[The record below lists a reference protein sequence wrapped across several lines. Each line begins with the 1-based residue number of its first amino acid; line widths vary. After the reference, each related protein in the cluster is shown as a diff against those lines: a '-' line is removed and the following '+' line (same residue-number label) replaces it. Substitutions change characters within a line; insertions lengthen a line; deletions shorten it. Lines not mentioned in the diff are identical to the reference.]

1 MKSHDHVKNT
11 LAVILAG
18 GSGTRL
24 QPLTDWCAKPAI
36 PFGGKFRTIDFTL
49 SNCLHSEIRK
59 ICILTQYKS
68 HSLNQHIQ
76 RGWSFLQQELGEF
89 VELIPAQQRLRCQWY
104 QGTADALFQNLDI
117 FRAKR
122 PEYVL
127 VLAGDHVYTMDYAD
141 MIRQHVASGSD
152 LTVGCVEVSLADAS
166 AFGIMEVDAENS
178 IVEFAEK
185 PLVPRPLPGRGSH
198 ALASMGIYVF
208 NAEFLYRLLVAD
220 ALDETSTH
228 DFGHDII
235 PSLIGKARVRA
246 FPFRDTET
254 GRPGYWRDVGTLDSY
269 YESNLELCKVTPA
282 LNLYDKDWP
291 IWTCQE
297 QLPPAKFVFD
307 DDDRRGMALDSL
319 VSAGCIV
326 SGTRV
331 KTSVLFNNVHTH
343 SCSDLEECIV
353 LDNTVIGRNC
363 RIRRTIIDSGCYVP
377 PGSMIGYDA
386 EDDVRRFIVSP
397 NGVVLVTQEMLSRV
411 ASEEQLARLS
421 SVSQVPTGV
430 SAFFLSIAG
439 SLSVETPSGCSD
451 FIRDSAW

>member
-1 MKSHDHVKNT
+1 MKNQDPVKNT

-89 VELIPAQQRLRCQWY
+89 VELIPAQQRVKCQWY

-117 FRAKR
+117 FQARR

-127 VLAGDHVYTMDYAD
+127 VLAGDHVYTMDYGD
-141 MIRQHVASGSD
+141 MIRQHVASGAD
-152 LTVGCVEVSLADAS
+152 LTVGCVEVPVAEAS
-166 AFGIMEVDAENS
+166 AFGVMGVDADNA
-178 IVEFAEK
+178 IVEFVEK
-185 PLVPRPLPGRGSH
+185 PMVPRPLPGRGNH

-208 NAEFLYRLLVAD
+208 NTEFLYRQLVAD
-220 ALDETSTH
+220 ALDDASTH

-235 PSLIGKARVRA
+235 PSLIGNARVHA
-246 FPFRDTET
+246 YPFRDART

-282 LNLYDKDWP
+282 LNLYDRDWP

-307 DDDRRGMALDSL
+307 DDGRRGMALDSL

-331 KTSVLFNNVHTH
+331 KTSVLFNNVHAQ

-353 LDNTVIGRNC
+353 LDNAVIGRNC
-363 RIRRTIIDSGCYVP
+363 RIRRAIIDTGCHIP
-377 PGSMIGYDA
+377 PGSVIGYDA
-386 EDDVRRFIVSP
+386 EDDARRFTVSP
-397 NGVVLVTQEMLSRV
+397 KGVVLVTQEMLSRV
-411 ASEEQLARLS
+411 AVEEQLARLS
-421 SVSQVPTGV
+421 SAVSAPTRV
-430 SAFFLSIAG
+430 TAFFLLTGG
-439 SLSVETPSGCSD
+439 SSSVADASGRSD
-451 FIRDSAW
+451 IDGDSAW

>member
-1 MKSHDHVKNT
+1 MKKHDPIQNT

-49 SNCLHSEIRK
+49 SNCLHSDIRK

-76 RGWSFLQQELGEF
+76 RGWNFLQQELGEF
-89 VELIPAQQRLRCQWY
+89 VELIPAQQRVKCQWY

-117 FRAKR
+117 FQARE

-141 MIRQHVASGSD
+141 MIRQHVATGSD
-152 LTVGCVEVSLADAS
+152 LTVGCVEVPLADAS
-166 AFGIMEVDAENS
+166 AFGVMGVDADNS

-185 PLVPRPLPGRGSH
+185 PLVPRPLPGRESH
-198 ALASMGIYVF
+198 ALASMGIYIF
-208 NAEFLYRLLVAD
+208 NTEFLYRQLVAD

-228 DFGHDII
+228 DFGRDII

-246 FPFRDTET
+246 FPFRDART

-307 DDDRRGMALDSL
+307 DDGRRGMALDSL
-319 VSAGCIV
+319 VSGGCIV

-343 SCSDLEECIV
+343 SCSDIEECIV
-353 LDNTVIGRNC
+353 LDNAVIGGNC
-363 RIRRTIIDSGCYVP
+363 RIRRTIIDSGCHVP
-377 PGSMIGYDA
+377 PGSVIGYDA
-386 EDDVRRFIVSP
+386 EEDARRFILSP

-411 ASEEQLARLS
+411 AAEEQLAMLS
-421 SVSQVPTGV
+421 AVPGVPTGE
-430 SAFFLSIAG
+430 STTFLSTG
-439 SLSVETPSGCSD
+439 SFVSVEVSLGRSD
-451 FIRDSAW
+451 FNGNYAW